1 MSDTTTTDA
10 EAPDVCGR
18 LTVEQYYA
26 LASPINPNRVR
37 EHDDGSP
44 WLEGADVKR
53 WLTRIFGYCG
63 WGRETLHTVVHAAV
77 QVSAEHDDESRLV
90 WQVTRE
96 TTVRL
101 TVRAQDGTVLTTF
114 DGTAVCTMTR
124 PVLGEAHNDAT
135 NTAETNALK
144 RAARDLSDVFG
155 LGLAAGVLLK
165 PYIGGSLTRP
175 DGTAAPAWAAQ
186 EDEPD
191 PVPDCVPAGDVAD
204 DAPRA
209 PVTAAEGARL
219 VAAASRRAIDTT
231 RPIGDLAEALQASI
245 ARARKARDA
254 AALVSSP

>member
-1 MSDTTTTDA
+1 MSDTTVTDA
-10 EAPDVCGR
+10 EAPDTHGR

-37 EHDDGSP
+37 EHYDGSP
-44 WLEGADVKR
+44 WLEGADIMR

-77 QVSAEHDDESRLV
+77 QVPAEDDESRLV
-90 WQVTRE
+90 WEVTRE
-96 TTVRL
+96 TTIRL
-101 TVRAQDGTVLTTF
+101 TLHAQDGAVLTTF
-114 DGTAVCTMTR
+114 DGTAVVTMTR

-144 RAARDLSDVFG
+144 RAARNLSDVFG

-175 DGTAAPAWAAQ
+175 EGTAAPVWAGQA
-186 EDEPD
+186 DEPD

-204 DAPRA
+204 DAPRP

-219 VAAASRRAIDTT
+219 VAAASRRAVILTT
-231 RPIGDLAEALQASI
+231 RPIDDLSAALQASI
-245 ARARKARDA
+245 ARAREARDA